1 MRQLTTLLLAIA
13 VTSSVSGQQQ
23 ASINH
28 SGAGATSLNETPN
41 LPVEKIGKDDL
52 LGITV
57 YDAPEL
63 TRSVR
68 VDAEGNIRLPML
80 RQHIQAAGLSAS
92 ELEAAISTALTEGN
106 VLVDPIV
113 TVSVVEYRSR
123 PITVSGAVRG
133 PLTFQA
139 TGTVTLLDA
148 ITRAGGLSENAGAE
162 ILISKPSIT
171 TDDKSAML
179 IQRIPVRGL
188 IGGEDSA
195 LNIHLEGGEDIRVP
209 EAGRVF
215 VLGRVKKPGAFY
227 ITDGAESSI
236 MKALALSEGLD
247 TFPSHKAYIY
257 RLEGGSGGRNEIP
270 IDLKSIMDRKSPDV
284 ALMANDILYVPD
296 ATGARASL
304 KVLETTIGIAAGV
317 GTALVYAYH

>member
-1 MRQLTTLLLAIA
+1 MRRLTIWLLAIA
-13 VTSSVSGQQQ
+13 AASTGWGQQQ
-23 ASINH
+23 ANSNRQ
-28 SGAGATSLNETPN
+28 GAGAASVIEGAN

-52 LGITV
+52 IGITV

-63 TRSVR
+63 TRSLR

-80 RQHIQAAGLSAS
+80 RQHIQAAGLSPA

-113 TVSVVEYRSR
+113 TVSVMEYRSR
-123 PITVSGAVRG
+123 PITVSGAVRN
-133 PLTFQA
+133 PSTFQA

-148 ITRAGGLSENAGAE
+148 ITRAGGLADNAGAE
-162 ILISKPSIT
+162 ILVSKPSSA
-171 TDDKSAML
+171 TDDKSPML
-179 IQRIPVRGL
+179 VQRIPVHSL
-188 IGGEDSA
+188 IGGEDPA
-195 LNIHLEGGEDIRVP
+195 LNLHLEGGEDIRVP

-247 TFPSHKAYIY
+247 SFPSHKAYIY
-257 RLEGGSGGRNEIP
+257 RIEGGSGARNEIP
-270 IDLKSIMDRKSPDV
+270 IDLKNIMDRKSPDV
-284 ALMANDILYVPD
+284 ALMENDILYVPD

-317 GTALVYAYH
+317 GTALLYVYH

>member
-1 MRQLTTLLLAIA
+1 MRHLAILLFAIA
-13 VTSSVSGQQQ
+13 VASSVPGQ
-23 ASINH
+23 APVNPNRGGT
-28 SGAGATSLNETPN
+28 GAASLNEGAN
-41 LPVEKIGKDDL
+41 LPVERIGKDDL

-63 TRSVR
+63 SRSVR
-68 VDAEGNIRLPML
+68 VDDEGKIRLPML
-80 RQHIQAAGLSAS
+80 RQHIQAAGLSAA
-92 ELEAAISTALTEGN
+92 ELESSIATALTEGN

-123 PITVSGAVRG
+123 PITVSGAVRS

-148 ITRAGGLSENAGAE
+148 ITRAGGLGENAGAE
-162 ILISKPSIT
+162 ILVSKPST
-171 TDDKSAML
+171 GTEDKSTML
-179 IQRIPVRGL
+179 IRRIPVHGL
-188 IGGEDSA
+188 FDGEDQA
-195 LNIHLEGGEDIRVP
+195 LNLHLEGGEDIRVP

-215 VLGRVKKPGAFY
+215 VLGRVKRPGAFY
-227 ITDGAESSI
+227 ITGGAESSI

-257 RLEGGSGGRNEIP
+257 RVEGGSGARNEIP
-270 IDLKSIMDRKSPDV
+270 IDLKSILDRKSPDV

-317 GTALVYAYH
+317 GTAMVYVYH

>member
-1 MRQLTTLLLAIA
+1 MRRLTILFLAVSVA
-13 VTSSVSGQQQ
+13 SSVPAQPQVNPTH
-23 ASINH
+23 A
-28 SGAGATSLNETPN
+28 GAGASSQSDSSN
-41 LPVEKIGKDDL
+41 LPAEKIGRFDL
-52 LGITV
+52 IGITV

-68 VDAEGNIRLPML
+68 VDGDGYIRLPML
-80 RQHIQAAGLSAS
+80 RQHIQAAGLTPA
-92 ELEAAISTALTEGN
+92 ELEAAVSTALTEGN

-123 PITVSGAVRG
+123 PITVSGAVRN
-133 PLTFQA
+133 PSTFQA

-162 ILISKPSIT
+162 ILVSKPSSA
-171 TDDKSAML
+171 TDAKSPML
-179 IQRIPVRGL
+179 MQRIPVHAL

-215 VLGRVKKPGAFY
+215 VLGKVKRPGAFF

-247 TFPSHKAYIY
+247 SFPSHKAYIY
-257 RLEGGSGGRNEIP
+257 RVEGANGGRNEIP
-270 IDLKSIMDRKSPDV
+270 VDLKSIMDRKSPDV

-304 KVLETTIGIAAGV
+304 KVLETSLGIAV
-317 GTALVYAYH
+317 GLGGTLLYVYH

>member
-1 MRQLTTLLLAIA
+1 MKRVTVLLLAIA
-13 VTSSVSGQQQ
+13 AAISVPGQQQ
-23 ASINH
+23 ANPNRV
-28 SGAGATSLNETPN
+28 GAGATSFSETSN

-63 TRSVR
+63 SRSVR
-68 VDAEGNIRLPML
+68 VDADGNIHLPML
-80 RQHIQAAGLSAS
+80 KQHIQASGLSPS

-148 ITRAGGLSENAGAE
+148 ITRAGGLTENAGAE
-162 ILISKPSIT
+162 ILVSKPSSS

-179 IQRIPVRGL
+179 IQRIPVHGL
-188 IGGEDSA
+188 LNGEDPT
-195 LNIHLEGGEDIRVP
+195 LNLHLEGGEDIRVP

-215 VLGRVKKPGAFY
+215 VLGRVKRPGAFF

-236 MKALALSEGLD
+236 MK
-247 TFPSHKAYIY
+247 
-257 RLEGGSGGRNEIP
+257 
-270 IDLKSIMDRKSPDV
+270 
-284 ALMANDILYVPD
+284 
-296 ATGARASL
+296 
-304 KVLETTIGIAAGV
+304 
-317 GTALVYAYH
+317 